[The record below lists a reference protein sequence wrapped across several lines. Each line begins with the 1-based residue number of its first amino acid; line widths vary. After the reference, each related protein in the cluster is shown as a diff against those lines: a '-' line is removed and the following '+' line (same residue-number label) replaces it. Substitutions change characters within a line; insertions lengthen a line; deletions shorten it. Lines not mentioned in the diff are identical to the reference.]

1 MKKLM
6 IIVLFAFCATLASKP
21 AIASE
26 KENLNGTW
34 LYKVAAAPYEYNSGK
49 LIFGEKDGKI
59 TGTIKFMDGSEIK
72 AQEVSIDN
80 NNFSFSVVIQDNQV
94 KVTGKIVT
102 GKITGKVYSPQ
113 GLMDLTAERAKTPT
127 N

>member
-6 IIVLFAFCATLASKP
+6 IIVLFTFCATLASKP
-21 AIASE
+21 ASSAE

-34 LYKVAAAPYEYNSGK
+34 LYKVADAPYEYNSGK
-49 LIFGEKDGKI
+49 LIFSEKDGKT
-59 TGTIKFMDGSEIK
+59 TGSIKFMDGSEIK
-72 AQEVSIDN
+72 AQEISINN

-102 GKITGKVYSPQ
+102 GKITGKVDSPQ
-113 GLMDLTAERAKTPT
+113 GQMDLTAERAKTQT